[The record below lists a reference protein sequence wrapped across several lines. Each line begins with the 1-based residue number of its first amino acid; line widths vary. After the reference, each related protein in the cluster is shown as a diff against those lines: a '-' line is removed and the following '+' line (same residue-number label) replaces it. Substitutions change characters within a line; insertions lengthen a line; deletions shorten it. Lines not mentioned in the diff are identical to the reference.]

1 MCRYKRALSASFQSF
16 FRGSAGA
23 GNISEEFSCNRTAT
37 MITTALR
44 EPKPPP
50 TPKFKPKVI
59 RDANPNFRINPN
71 PDVRR
76 IRPKVLWMHYLVGIS
91 HFAKALWYKSA
102 VDCTRNANKCP
113 KNPLFRNVEENEKAI
128 RNPHASRGSP
138 LAHVTLLEGHPL
150 PMSAKSGRRPFP
162 RSSVI
167 LFTE

>member
-113 KNPLFRNVEENEKAI
+113 KIPYSAMLKKMKKRSGI
-128 RNPHASRGSP
+128 H
-138 LAHVTLLEGHPL
+138 TLLEGHPL
-150 PMSAKSGRRPFP
+150 PMSRF
-162 RSSVI
+162 
-167 LFTE
+167 